1 MKIRSAISASARR
14 PARLASCQA
23 FTLPEILIASTI
35 LLLVVGGI
43 LSAHLFGL
51 RMLAVNT
58 TKLSATEWSRKT
70 FGRMADEVRSC
81 DSAYIG
87 TVTNIGSTN
96 FFQQLLDG
104 ELEQGTSLMINTTTN
119 SFILYFLN
127 PSDQTLRRTTG
138 QVSTAVILAD
148 SITNTAIFT
157 AQDFSGNI
165 LTNLSGNAASKPVI
179 HLTLEFYQP
188 QKYLQ
193 DPDYY
198 KLETSMLQRVTQ

>member
-1 MKIRSAISASARR
+1 MRIRTSISASVRR
-14 PARLASCQA
+14 GSRQA

-35 LLLVVGGI
+35 FLLVVAGI

-81 DSAYIG
+81 NSAYIG
-87 TVTNIGSTN
+87 NITNIGSTN
-96 FFQQLLDG
+96 FFQQMLDG
-104 ELEQGTSLMINTTTN
+104 ELEQGNSLMINTTTN

-127 PSDQTLRRTTG
+127 SADQTLRRTTD
-138 QVSTAVILAD
+138 QVSSAVILAD

-157 AQDFSGNI
+157 AQDFAGNI
-165 LTNLSGNAASKPVI
+165 LTNLSGSASSKPVI

-188 QKYLQ
+188 QHYLQ